1 MEETRER
8 KESHPVKSTLSFLK
22 SEFLKSESRFL
33 RQNLLVNS
41 IRLRHYFLSD
51 SGTVG
56 STDQMPVSVDGFRS
70 EIRHYFLS
78 DSSTVGST
86 DQMPVSVDG
95 FRSEMRDHPWYME
108 CRFFHQIFLARS
120 YFSCTLYIDSW
131 VFYRPEAFSP
141 TYTSII
147 HLYTDLTS
155 ISRFS
160 PLFRLLAPQVPTPA
174 IKPIDRW
181 TTC

>member
-70 EIRHYFLS
+70 E
-78 DSSTVGST
+78 
-86 DQMPVSVDG
+86 
-95 FRSEMRDHPWYME
+95 MRDHPWYME
-108 CRFFHQIFLARS
+108 CRFFHQIFLERS